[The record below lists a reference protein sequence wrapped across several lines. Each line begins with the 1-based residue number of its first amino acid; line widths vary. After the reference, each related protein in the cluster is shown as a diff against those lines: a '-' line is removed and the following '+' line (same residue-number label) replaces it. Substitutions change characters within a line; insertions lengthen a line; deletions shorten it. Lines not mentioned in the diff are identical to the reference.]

1 MAAGLVVDGLK
12 DGRLQD
18 VAVQWVGRLVV
29 EHLVDAAGIGFGAE
43 TAVQTPFLEPGGFE
57 GDTGDFRDAAEHV
70 GQTEGDKSTLV
81 GTGEVGVAWIDGRFE
96 AHQDEAGVV
105 ECLTRVVAVNVFAQ
119 VPAGGEVTGDGIK
132 RARAGRSQAALI
144 AQPFGGGGHVVIALG
159 RDAIRLGNRLGAAR
173 DGQEQELGKIM
184 AVEFAR
190 SHAAE

>member
-1 MAAGLVVDGLK
+1 MGRGAFWISQREKSAAGLVVDGLK

-81 GTGEVGVAWIDGRFE
+81 GAGEVGLPG
-96 AHQDEAGVV
+96 
-105 ECLTRVVAVNVFAQ
+105 LTDALRPMRMR
-119 VPAGGEVTGDGIK
+119 PALWN
-132 RARAGRSQAALI
+132 A
-144 AQPFGGGGHVVIALG
+144 
-159 RDAIRLGNRLGAAR
+159 
-173 DGQEQELGKIM
+173 
-184 AVEFAR
+184 
-190 SHAAE
+190 